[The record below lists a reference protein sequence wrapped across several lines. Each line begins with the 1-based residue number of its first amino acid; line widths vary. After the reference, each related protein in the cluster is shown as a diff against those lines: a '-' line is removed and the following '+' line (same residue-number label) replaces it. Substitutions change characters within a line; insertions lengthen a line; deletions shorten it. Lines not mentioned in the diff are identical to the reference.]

1 MSYLTGRCQVCSGT
15 ARLHKDD
22 SVPCQHDPDCP
33 GCVRCRDCIDGKV
46 VSVPGSGG
54 PSRTSTVGTG
64 TLRGNTIRKHGHQLS
79 TASGISGSSFTS
91 PIDSETSSVTR
102 PDTPSTPVGPTVAS
116 TEAPVLPPAPVLGTP
131 ATLPPAPVL
140 DARTLPHPELSALP
154 PAPVLASPT
163 SPPSTEEPKKA
174 GLRTPKLG
182 RKKKTEASDTIKQ
195 SMHSSEAQVIGE
207 SVERGKTAGTIG
219 ALGGAL
225 MARIRKSG
233 SATGL
238 VDAAR
243 VAPAPAPVVA
253 VEKPLTDVIPPVTVA
268 EVAVHDGAGPT
279 SEATL
284 QSAVHRR
291 SFSGPRITTLVNDL
305 QEGAG
310 GRTGAAHFQS
320 IEELND
326 RAVTTANKP
335 VFEEKDLPVLPDKKA
350 PTARSAD
357 QLLPEKKP
365 RGKSDLFSFARPKKV
380 AAVPTP
386 SIDSDI
392 SSTQSLAGCATSD
405 TSSPKGTAGSPALT
419 SPILNMS
426 GGVGGRKGKKALS
439 TTLPGSPGGIAETES
454 DRSLPSPS
462 SSNPPPIREHRRTS
476 SRGFREWYA
485 RFSSEIAKQ
494 RLEGMA
500 EETEFPDPITLES
513 MFGSKISGAQDAVA
527 CLSKAHTCFEFARQ
541 EPRWIKKGD
550 KEAPGIQKEKKAV
563 ADLELLDDVA
573 CKYRPLDIFQEGRL
587 ATLQY
592 SDSTN
597 GPTLGIITSGK
608 PEDLMDAL
616 IFPLDQDMSYA
627 EVFLATYR
635 FFMTG
640 KPLLDNLIEWYNV
653 DLDQDLLS
661 SSAPVASTSQDTTDS
676 VETPTATAN
685 PAFHHQHEQFLKKHR
700 KHIQSRAIR
709 VLLMWIKDHWH
720 DFQEDGVLYLTL
732 MAFLD
737 HVSSVSFGDGQK
749 MTQAIR
755 EQRLSWYTTQYI
767 PFFPSKRGV
776 MNDNTKPWALVWSPE
791 DFAREVTYV
800 DHFLFRQIR
809 PDAYLHV
816 LARPVAK
823 EGAGRNVALKVL
835 LEYIGWFRLV
845 AAYTATVVLR
855 EDSSKRRAKVIK
867 QTIRIAKACRE
878 LQNYNTM
885 FAILAGLKRPAVV
898 KLTNAWEAL
907 PSKHIDVFQNL
918 LSLMD
923 PADGYATY
931 WAEFKDVQPPAIP
944 FLAAYMRDLLD
955 IHYEAPTYL
964 NDPASSVDRDG
975 PSGNFTK
982 ARRKGGRTRTAT
994 GDTSITS
1001 TNEEECNP
1009 PTPADTNPYPSLNR
1023 TIHFQKYYD
1032 LYAIAAELE
1041 MFRMSSVYPPNA
1053 DKDAGAIVL
1062 THMRDFAVDK
1072 ESGRWMDDVLETTM
1086 NAATPTANAEG
1097 RRSVGNALDTPKATA
1112 KFASS
1117 SSGALL
1123 ESSGNR
1129 GPSEDNPEKAVKP
1142 PKLTR
1147 VGSIK
1152 RDADADKPLGPPSP
1166 VAQGEEEVRSKS
1178 QVVGGSSEGT
1188 GSME

>member
-1 MSYLTGRCQVCSGT
+1 MSYLTGRCQVCNGT

-46 VSVPGSGG
+46 VSVPGSAGA
-54 PSRTSTVGTG
+54 SRTSTVGTG

-79 TASGISGSSFTS
+79 TASGISGSLFTS
-91 PIDSETSSVTR
+91 PVDSETSSVTSA
-102 PDTPSTPVGPTVAS
+102 DTPSTHVGPPVPS
-116 TEAPVLPPAPVLGTP
+116 IEAPVLPPAPVLGIH

-140 DARTLPHPELSALP
+140 DARTLPHAEPSALP

-163 SPPSTEEPKKA
+163 SPPLTEEPKKA

-182 RKKKTEASDTIKQ
+182 RKKKTEAPDTIKQ
-195 SMHSSEAQVIGE
+195 SLHSSEDQVTAGP
-207 SVERGKTAGTIG
+207 SERGKTAGTIG
-219 ALGGAL
+219 ALGVAL
-225 MARIRKSG
+225 MGRIRKSG

-238 VDAAR
+238 VEAAR
-243 VAPAPAPVVA
+243 VAPAPVEA
-253 VEKPLTDVIPPVTVA
+253 VEKPLVEVIPPVTVA

-279 SEATL
+279 SKATSTL

-310 GRTGAAHFQS
+310 GRTATAHFQS

-326 RAVTTANKP
+326 RAVTTTNKP
-335 VFEEKDLPVLPDKKA
+335 VFEGKDLPALPDKKSLA
-350 PTARSAD
+350 ARSAD
-357 QLLPEKKP
+357 QLVPEKKP

-380 AAVPTP
+380 VPAP

-392 SSTQSLAGCATSD
+392 SSNQSLAGGATSD
-405 TSSPKGTAGSPALT
+405 TSPPKGTAGSPALT
-419 SPILNMS
+419 SPILEMS

-454 DRSLPSPS
+454 DRGLPSPS
-462 SSNPPPIREHRRTS
+462 SSNPPAGREHRRTS

-485 RFSSEIAKQ
+485 RFSSEISKQ

-513 MFGSKISGAQDAVA
+513 IFGSKISGARDAVA

-541 EPRWIKKGD
+541 EPRWVKKGD

-573 CKYRPLDIFQEGRL
+573 CKYRPLDIFHEGRL
-587 ATLQY
+587 ATVQY
-592 SDSTN
+592 SHSAN

-608 PEDLMDAL
+608 PDDLMDAL

-653 DLDQDLLS
+653 DLDQDLLT
-661 SSAPVASTSQDTTDS
+661 SSAPVASTSQETTDS
-676 VETPTATAN
+676 VEDPTATAN
-685 PAFHHQHEQFLKKHR
+685 PAFHHHHEQFLKKHR

-709 VLLMWIKDHWH
+709 VLLMWIKNHWH
-720 DFQEDGVLYLTL
+720 DFQEDGMLYLTL

-845 AAYTATVVLR
+845 AAYTATIVLR

-867 QTIRIAKACRE
+867 QAIRIAKACRE

-907 PSKHIDVFQNL
+907 PSKHIDAFQNL

-964 NDPASSVDRDG
+964 NDPASSAGDRDG

-1001 TNEEECNP
+1001 TNEEECTP
-1009 PTPADTNPYPSLNR
+1009 PTPADTNPNPSLNR

-1097 RRSVGNALDTPKATA
+1097 RRSVGNTLDTPKATA

-1123 ESSGNR
+1123 ESTGNR
-1129 GPSEDNPEKAVKP
+1129 GPSEDNSEKAVKP

-1152 RDADADKPLGPPSP
+1152 RDADAEKPLGPQLP
-1166 VAQGEEEVRSKS
+1166 VAQGEEGSTSKS
-1178 QVVGGSSEGT
+1178 GGGT
-1188 GSME
+1188 GSVEQS